1 MSRADIVKNYL
12 PEKFYSQ
19 EPFKSILEA
28 EGEQS
33 GELLNNIEDLLN
45 QLFYQTATW
54 GLDYW
59 ESELGIKRQMSQ
71 TTEQRRE
78 IIKAKLKGAGM
89 CTLQKIIDI
98 AKGFAGTK
106 DVIVTEFYSEYRI
119 EVKFEGGMPNNYLDM
134 VAAIDEVKPA
144 HILLNYEYPYNL
156 VRRFFIDENWTVGQ
170 MAVYT
175 VNEVLNDKTI
185 TPNMTMAKMENFT
198 MEQLDQFLK

>member
-1 MSRADIVKNYL
+1 MSSRADIVKNYL
-12 PEKFYSQ
+12 PEKFYSA
-19 EPFKSILEA
+19 EPFNSILEA
-28 EGEQS
+28 IGKES
-33 GELLNNIEDLLN
+33 GNLSDNTDDLLN
-45 QLFYQTATW
+45 QFFYQTATW

-59 ESELGIKRQMSQ
+59 ETYLGIKKQISQ

-78 IIKAKLKGAGM
+78 VIKAKLKGAGM
-89 CTLQKIIDI
+89 CTIQKIIDI
-98 AKGFAGTK
+98 AKGFAGTYE
-106 DVIVTEFYSEYRI
+106 VYVTEFYSEYRI
-119 EVKFEGGMPNNYLDM
+119 EVKFVGGMPTNYNEM
-134 VAAIDEVKPA
+134 VSAIDEIKPA

-156 VRRFFIDENWTVGQ
+156 VRRFIEEGWTVGQ